1 MALRV
6 LAILALLC
14 ATALAQTPQTPADA
28 LRDGNTAAAQG
39 DWKRVNELVA
49 PLLQGQLSTAD
60 LAEAHRLAGIAAFFQ
75 ADRAKAEMHFVEYM
89 KLDLDG
95 RLDPALYPPEVV
107 NFFNDMRQL
116 HDAELRVRRPTKRYW
131 ILNLIPPGGQIQ
143 NGEKAKAWVIGGL
156 LGAFAITNVTTFL
169 VLRSWCKEVSGSD
182 GSSVTCDQGGDHPA
196 STLKVVNIASGIG
209 LILTYGFGVYDGVK
223 GYRRKESIQP
233 FVAPASGGATVGVF
247 GSF

>member
-1 MALRV
+1 MALRA
-6 LAILALLC
+6 LSILVLLC
-14 ATALAQTPQTPADA
+14 ATASAQTPADA

-39 DWKRVNELVA
+39 DWRRVSELVT
-49 PLLQGQLSTAD
+49 PLLQGQLATAD
-60 LAEAHRLAGIAAFFQ
+60 LAEAHRLAGIAAYFQ
-75 ADRAKAEMHFVEYM
+75 GDRGKAEAHFVEYM
-89 KLDLDG
+89 KLDVDG

-116 HDAELRVRRPTKRYW
+116 HDAEIRGRRPTKRYW

-143 NGEKAKAWVIGGL
+143 NGDKAKAWVIGGL
-156 LGAFAITNVTTFL
+156 LGAFAITNVTTYL
-169 VLRSWCKEVSGSD
+169 VLRSWCREVSGSE
-182 GSSVTCDQGGDHPA
+182 GSSVTCDQGGDHNSSA